1 MKCETCDGLD
11 TLMILT
17 ETLFVQGR
25 QNEMKWK
32 YAIAA

>member
-1 MKCETCDGLD
+1 MKCETS
-11 TLMILT
+11 LMILT
-17 ETLFVQGR
+17 EKLFVQGR